1 MDMKMNINT
10 RRIGALLGFAGVIFG
25 LIAIFRL
32 IVDTEVAIGFVTISF
47 GVLAII
53 WTTMALHSLS
63 PGSALRRHTFNF
75 LLCLAFIL
83 MFSIWHT
90 LEKIF
95 SWRTSINEA
104 LLYPG
109 YLLIALA
116 FLLFVGTAW
125 QILTLGREFGFQGQA
140 SAISKIIKEKQR
152 QRQSGRRGG
161 K

>member
-1 MDMKMNINT
+1 MDINK
-10 RRIGALLGFAGVIFG
+10 RSIGVLLGFAGVILG
-25 LIAIFRL
+25 LVAIFRL

-47 GVLAII
+47 GILAII

-75 LLCLAFIL
+75 LLCLVFIL
-83 MFSIWHT
+83 LFAVWHT

-95 SWRTSINEA
+95 SWRTSINEL

-109 YLLIALA
+109 YLLITLA

-140 SAISKIIKEKQR
+140 SVIAKIIKEKKKAK
-152 QRQSGRRGG
+152 G
-161 K
+161 KR